1 MRKTKK
7 KNKIQDICFRMIEA
21 EGDDYKNLAA
31 ELEEIE
37 FNAEQDQELIK
48 DESEQELNQGDT
60 NG

>member
-7 KNKIQDICFRMIEA
+7 KSKIQDICFRMIEA

-31 ELEEIE
+31 ELEEME
-37 FNAEQDQELIK
+37 FASEEEQELNK
-48 DESEQELNQGDT
+48 EETEQELNQGDT

>member
-21 EGDDYKNLAA
+21 EGDDYKELAA

-37 FNAEQDQELIK
+37 FTSEQDSELNK
-48 DESEQELNQGDT
+48 EESKQELNQGDT